1 MGGNFHPGFESL
13 SLRHFK
19 VLRSIWASWD
29 WPFFLVVL
37 EWACRE
43 LSWAGKKVSWN
54 RQRSSRYNSAMVPLW
69 SLDGCHALG
78 FGDGQEGGWV
88 ILDCGYEI
96 LISRRHTP
104 TCADILAWSDLTG
117 QIFHSIRKNQINSCL
132 FSLYIWRFRKKSENS
147 QFSIFALNNF
157 NRLWGRNS
165 RILTFYEI
173 VIFEY
178 RLQIWEDQNGIPV
191 SQPRIQTR
199 LPWGVS
205 NRFCFDF
212 LFWHARSVLI
222 YSHRYC
228 CLTLKLQN
236 LMFRFVNI

>member
-43 LSWAGKKVSWN
+43 LSWAGKKV
-54 RQRSSRYNSAMVPLW
+54 
-69 SLDGCHALG
+69 
-78 FGDGQEGGWV
+78 
-88 ILDCGYEI
+88 
-96 LISRRHTP
+96 
-104 TCADILAWSDLTG
+104 
-117 QIFHSIRKNQINSCL
+117 SCL

-228 CLTLKLQN
+228 YLTLKLQN